1 MARKRKNRSAAPASS
16 DKTFHSSPFRQM
28 EGLRHLVPAQAPS
41 VVEPSSDNASARPVP
56 GPVAPAADDFA
67 GAMAQLGVT
76 PLAAGDDGDGV
87 VEAAACPEGAEAAT
101 ADEPRTEQEQF
112 LAAIGGLEPCF
123 RDAFA
128 DDEDDGADAEP
139 AAAPRRMKLL
149 RQGRL
154 RPQQQLDLHGC
165 NSEQALERVRHFFNR
180 CQNEG
185 LQTVLLITGRGQ
197 SSPGGQPVV
206 REAVERF
213 LRQRAQAW
221 VAEWARAPRQYG
233 GEGALVVF
241 LRQSGKSPNGAA

>member
-1 MARKRKNRSAAPASS
+1 MARKRKNRPVAAASS

-28 EGLRHLVPAQAPS
+28 EGLHHLVPAQAPS
-41 VVEPSSDNASARPVP
+41 VVESFSDNTSVRPAP
-56 GPVAPAADDFA
+56 GAVAPVADDFA

-76 PLAAGDDGDGV
+76 PLATADDGDSV
-87 VEAAACPEGAEAAT
+87 VEAAACPEGAEAPAV
-101 ADEPRTEQEQF
+101 DEPRSEREQF

-128 DDEDDGADAEP
+128 EEEDEEAEP

-180 CQNEG
+180 CHHEG

-241 LRQSGKSPNGAA
+241 LRQSGKSPNGAS